1 MTSSR
6 ARALASIRVPR
17 GTHRAP
23 CGDDRVQAPHGRRP
37 EADIRVLT
45 RSPTLP
51 RVVAKRGAV
60 GDARGCVTCGG
71 VPRGTRWC
79 VNRSEVPVTGVDPGL
94 VHACSCSTWNSEE
107 ASRDTCRGLAEKW
120 RVSAPRSPH
129 LTPCMRWRR
138 RESCSTWNAKAV
150 SASGRI
156 WADSMPCSTWNGV
169 VRERVRKSRGGGV
182 LHARVFHVERGSSSG
197 GAVMHGPAVHQRGG
211 GPWLVGLEDAASCDG
226 HARG

>member
-1 MTSSR
+1 M
-6 ARALASIRVPR
+6 
-17 GTHRAP
+17 
-23 CGDDRVQAPHGRRP
+23 
-37 EADIRVLT
+37 
-45 RSPTLP
+45 
-51 RVVAKRGAV
+51 
-60 GDARGCVTCGG
+60 
-71 VPRGTRWC
+71 
-79 VNRSEVPVTGVDPGL
+79 NRSEVPVTGVDPGL